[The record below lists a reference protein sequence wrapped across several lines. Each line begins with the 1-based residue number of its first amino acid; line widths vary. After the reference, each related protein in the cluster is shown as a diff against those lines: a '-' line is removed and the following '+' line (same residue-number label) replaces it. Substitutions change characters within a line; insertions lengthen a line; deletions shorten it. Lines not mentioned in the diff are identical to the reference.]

1 MVIRQLTDENMQD
14 FVDLI
19 KQLSPQA
26 SLGSLTDRS
35 AFIGLCRL
43 QNKTIFLAYD
53 EQEKIVGTASVF
65 LEDKINRGT
74 NPTTGQL
81 YKVAHIE
88 EVVVDSSARGKGVG
102 KDLMA
107 YCINFSRLAGA
118 YKLIL
123 ECSEDN
129 VAFYEKC
136 GLHRHEVAMRIDL

>member
-1 MVIRQLTDENMQD
+1 MVIRQLTDEDIQAYI
-14 FVDLI
+14 DLV

-26 SLGSLTDRS
+26 SIGSLTDRS

-43 QNKTIFLAYD
+43 QNKTIFLALD
-53 EQEKIVGTASVF
+53 EQGKIVGTSSVF
-65 LEDKINRGT
+65 LEDKINRGM
-74 NPTTGQL
+74 NPITEQL

-88 EVVVDSSARGKGVG
+88 EVIVDSSARGKG
-102 KDLMA
+102 LMQ

-123 ECSEDN
+123 DCSEEN